1 MRYLEKYAFFFIPDI
16 TKLTDFPFYNIT
28 EESVKSY
35 FKISDL
41 V

>member
-1 MRYLEKYAFFFIPDI
+1 MRYLEKYAFNFIPDI
-16 TKLTDFPFYNIT
+16 IKLKDFPFDNIT

-35 FKISDL
+35 FKISDF